1 MKLSI
6 VIKSQSDFELIL
18 SLCSQIDKIQKEGKY
33 LFYRFL
39 CLCQEETHNTFKK
52 CLKKYKVNVPY
63 SILEFEDQELINNSG
78 VVIEQ
83 MRDEIF
89 RNPSESLLMIGRDDL
104 NISIA
109 ALGSEYKMKIL
120 LVDSLDS
127 KKKTKGQFDY
137 IFPTT
142 DPECWNQIVETI
154 IKIYKL

>member
-1 MKLSI
+1 
-6 VIKSQSDFELIL
+6 
-18 SLCSQIDKIQKEGKY
+18 
-33 LFYRFL
+33 
-39 CLCQEETHNTFKK
+39 
-52 CLKKYKVNVPY
+52 VNVPY

-127 KKKTKGQFDY
+127 KKKTKGHFDY
-137 IFPTT
+137 IFSTT